1 VDRRD
6 PILPPPDR
14 ASTAPMSPALTQFE
28 TLRFQ
33 GLLLHGR
40 VLARDH
46 LQLVPDRISK
56 AASVR
61 ARAGIRILESWLRR
75 LLILMALALE
85 PGLEPRP
92 GEHVLTRD
100 WREKPYKT
108 ARKPRFQ
115 IFRDA
120 PEADFTAL
128 ADPWR
133 TRPEPVRGPVPAKRL
148 LQRLSALKALLD
160 DPAPRAKSLAWSL
173 ARHRPGVLVAPQGR
187 AMPARWGAEP
197 SALYTAMGFSIS
209 EASRARPPPLGPRPR
224 AGPRIRRI

>member
-1 VDRRD
+1 
-6 PILPPPDR
+6 
-14 ASTAPMSPALTQFE
+14 MSPVLTQFE
-28 TLRFQ
+28 TLRFH

-56 AASVR
+56 AASARV
-61 ARAGIRILESWLRR
+61 RAGIRILESWLRR

-85 PGLEPRP
+85 PGLRPRP

-100 WREKPYKT
+100 WREKLSKT
-108 ARKPRFQ
+108 TKRSHFQ

-120 PEADFTAL
+120 PEADFAAL
-128 ADPWR
+128 DDPWR
-133 TRPEPVRGPVPAKRL
+133 ARAERPPGPVPAKWL

-160 DPAPRAKSLAWSL
+160 NPEPRARRLAWSL
-173 ARHRPGVLVAPQGR
+173 ARHRPGVLLAPQGR
-187 AMPARWGAEP
+187 AVPARWGTEP
-197 SALYTAMGFSIS
+197 SALYSAMGFAIS
-209 EASRARPPPLGPRPR
+209 ETSRARPPPLGPRPR